1 MWKNYQ
7 LKYGVMTSDFSFSC
21 GNLFPSLMKDM
32 GFPILGEKSGGGACA
47 VQNFITPEGLQ
58 FQLSSARARLTDKNW
73 VNIDPG
79 VVPTLPIEVSTDG
92 GATFDYSKFYDVPYV
107 SSLLQNATGVPP
119 LLSPNGEE
127 GTSPWGGLVGVS
139 WYTLDGRRLNAQP
152 TQKGLYIVNGRKVV
166 IK

>member
-1 MWKNYQ
+1 MFDDKDKEVWKNYQ
-7 LKYGVMTSDFSFSC
+7 LKYGVMTSSFSFSC

-58 FQLSSARARLTDKNW
+58 FQLSSARARLTDMNW

-79 VVPTLPIEVSTDG
+79 VEPTIPIAYTKDDG
-92 GATFDYSKFYDVPYV
+92 TTLDYSKFYDVPYV
-107 SSLLQNATGVPP
+107 SSLLQSTTGINVQY
-119 LLSPNGEE
+119 SNFNVQ
-127 GTSPWGGLVGVS
+127 SDAV
-139 WYTLDGRRLNAQP
+139 WYTLDGRRLSAQP

-166 IK
+166 MK